1 MHIDW
6 WVDGDPQSSQ
16 GIIADRARRCSFPL
30 GARGNDI
37 ELRVYNN
44 TANEDFVIS
53 QIYLDFKALGAKV
66 AGEAASPSKQMGVD
80 NVSF

>member
-6 WVDGDPQSSQ
+6 WVDGESQISQ
-16 GIIADRARRCSFPL
+16 GIIADGARRRSFPL

-37 ELRVYNN
+37 ELQVYNN

-53 QIYLDFKALGAKV
+53 QIYLDFKVLGAKV
-66 AGEAASPSKQMGVD
+66 TGEIVSPSEQMGVG
-80 NVSF
+80 